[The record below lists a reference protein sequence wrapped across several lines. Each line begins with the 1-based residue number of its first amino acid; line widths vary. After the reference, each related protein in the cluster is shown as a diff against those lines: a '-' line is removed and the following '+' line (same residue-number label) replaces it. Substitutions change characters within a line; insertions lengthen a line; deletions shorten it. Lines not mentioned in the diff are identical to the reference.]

1 MIHDQSWYL
10 NFLIIKIKIIS
21 SYDLISINDGKMRI
35 INYIRKKKREEEK
48 EIILYFI
55 VLIFYILILE
65 GSIVC
70 SFTYQLQ

>member
-55 VLIFYILILE
+55 VYIF
-65 GSIVC
+65 
-70 SFTYQLQ
+70 